1 MKLWKLAFRNLLGN
15 GLKTWLTV
23 FILSLSF
30 VMIIFMQGIL
40 AGWDRQ
46 AIRDMKQWEIGGGQ
60 YWSERYDPYDPFT
73 LDSAAVPFPETFGEA
88 YEAGTVEPILIA
100 TGTIFPSG
108 RSMPV
113 MIKGIRPEQQ
123 LLRLPTALLKSDD
136 GTIPAIIGYGMAR
149 QAGLNKGDY
158 LTLRWR
164 DAHGTFEAAEIYIA
178 DLFSTFVP
186 AVDNGQLWL
195 PLETLQQMIL
205 KPDAATIIIR
215 SEAHPVTAAEG
226 WVFKSTEELTRT
238 LRETLRAKR
247 VGQSIFYIIF
257 LLLGLLAVFD
267 TQMLA
272 IFRRRR
278 EIGTFVAL
286 GMTQKEVIRL
296 FTLEGTL
303 NAVLAVIL
311 GAIYGIPVFFYFS
324 KQGIPMPADV
334 SDFGVAISD
343 KIYPAYPLTL
353 VMGSLLLIISITA
366 LVSYLPA
373 RKIARMNPT
382 DAIKGKTT

>member
-73 LDSAAVPFPETFGEA
+73 LDSAAVPFPETLREA
-88 YEAGTVEPILIA
+88 YEAGAVEPILIA

-123 LLRLPTALLKSDD
+123 LLRLPTAHLKSDD
-136 GTIPAIIGYGMAR
+136 GTTPAIIGYGMAK

-164 DAHGTFEAAEIYIA
+164 DAHGTFAAEEIYIA

-215 SEAHPVTAAEG
+215 SEAHPVAAAEG
-226 WVFKSTEELTRT
+226 WIFKSTDELTRT

-286 GMTQKEVIRL
+286 GMTQKEVIWL

-311 GAIYGIPVFFYFS
+311 GVIYGIPVFFYFS

-382 DAIKGKTT
+382 DAIKGKTA

>member
-73 LDSAAVPFPETFGEA
+73 LDSAAVTFPETLREA
-88 YEAGTVEPILIA
+88 YEAGAVEPILIA

-113 MIKGIRPEQQ
+113 MIKGIRPGQQ
-123 LLRLPTALLKSDD
+123 LLQLPTAALITDNTS
-136 GTIPAIIGYGMAR
+136 IPAIIGYGMAK
-149 QAGLNKGDY
+149 QAGLTKGDY

-164 DAHGTFEAAEIYIA
+164 DANGTFEAEEIYIA

-205 KPDAATIIIR
+205 KPDAATLIVQA
-215 SEAHPVTAAEG
+215 EELPVVNAKG
-226 WVFKSTEELTRT
+226 WVFKSTNELTQT

-311 GAIYGIPVFFYFS
+311 GALYGIPLFTYFS
-324 KQGIPMPADV
+324 IHGIPMPSDV

-343 KIYPAYPLTL
+343 RIYPAYPFTL

-366 LVSYLPA
+366 WVSYLPA